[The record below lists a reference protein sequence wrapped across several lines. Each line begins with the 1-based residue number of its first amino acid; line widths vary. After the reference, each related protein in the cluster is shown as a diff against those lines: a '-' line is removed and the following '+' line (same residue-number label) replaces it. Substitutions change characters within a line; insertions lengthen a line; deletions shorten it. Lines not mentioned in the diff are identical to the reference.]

1 MSFIYYT
8 FGFISL
14 IASLIVVSALNPIH
28 RIGYLILVFM
38 IGAFI
43 FMLLDFYFLGQ
54 VYIIVYVGAIAILF
68 LFIIMMVECN
78 TPTELKNIQNNL
90 DNSLSINL
98 TLPLNN
104 CGGETI
110 TVSPIPFKGITP
122 IKFYSSVKLNGLPLL
137 AENTNLVNYSI
148 FDCTFFNK
156 NSNFTPVSHNTLSLQ
171 VKRKNTNKITIK
183 GKEYLIDGYNFLTV
197 LVFWPFLRLDDNEG
211 VRDEMMVWDVQDIQW
226 EQFDIPGVNG
236 GVSEWI
242 VSNVTGYIN
251 EIQLQQFDTYF
262 YPVWAIEFLSM
273 TDLQTLGVMV
283 YIAYPYA
290 QIQIGLTLWTVMIGI
305 ISICSPSHE

>member
-1 MSFIYYT
+1 MSFIYQIL
-8 FGFISL
+8 GFISI

-78 TPTELKNIQNNL
+78 TSTELKNIQNNL

-104 CGGETI
+104 CGGETV
-110 TVSPIPFKGITP
+110 TVSPTPFNGITP
-122 IKFYSSVKLNGLPLL
+122 INFSSSVKLNGLPLL
-137 AENTNLVNYSI
+137 AENTNLVNSSI
-148 FDCTFFNK
+148 FDSTFFNK
-156 NSNFTPVSHNTLSLQ
+156 NFNFIPVSHNTLDLLFQ
-171 VKRKNTNKITIK
+171 VELKNTKKRSRTESIIHYMLK
-183 GKEYLIDGYNFLTV
+183 PLLIYIAYQQDLLPG
-197 LVFWPFLRLDDNEG
+197 LDSLPGGMEG
-211 VRDEMMVWDVQDIQW
+211 V
-226 EQFDIPGVNG
+226 N
-236 GVSEWI
+236 EWI
-242 VSNVTGYIN
+242 LSNVTGSIN
-251 EIQLQQFDTYF
+251 NIQLQQFDTHF
-262 YPVWAIEFLSM
+262 YPVWAIEFFNM
-273 TDLQTLGVMV
+273 TDLETLGVMAYV
-283 YIAYPYA
+283 AYPYA